1 MKEGQVQIFKTDDFE
16 EVKLIEDRKQARHCL
31 AFSPDGAFLA
41 VGSNDNIVDV
51 YDVNDDYNP
60 VGKCSKASS
69 FITQLDWAEDSQ
81 HLAAVDGAGERL
93 VYTYKGKHVTKSED
107 LDEIKFA
114 TITGVIGP
122 DVEGVFPK
130 YSQQNDVNNLDVNF
144 DKGLIGT
151 GDDFGLVKIF
161 RYPAM
166 KQGSKFRKYNGHSAH
181 VTNVLWTSDNMTLLS
196 TGGADHA
203 LFQWRLVE
211 ELENG
216 DIQSDDE
223 MEPEMGIDSNS
234 EASDSSDDDRNVD
247 SDIEMEKEENY
258 EREVYKDDLIKL
270 KEQADK
276 SGTVQKRGH
285 APKNSLELAWCA
297 GYRGHDC
304 RDNVQ
309 FTSQGEVV
317 FHSAALGIV
326 LNRETG
332 QQRFYNCHTDDI
344 ISLTIHP
351 SKDICATGQVDRD
364 PAIHV
369 WDIQEMK
376 TISIFQGVHERGVC
390 ALEFTNDGK
399 RLLSVGLEDNHQ
411 VAVWDWRRGECIS
424 KVNGSKDKVFCVIS
438 DPLDASRFVTTGVKH
453 IKFWRIVGAT
463 SEGKRGICGDKGET
477 TSHLC
482 GAFGKEENRFY
493 SGTSNGKIYVWIG
506 TNLNNTVDAHSGPCF
521 TITSLDEGFISGG
534 KDGIINLWSN
544 FCDEKLKEYAVAKD
558 NISEDST
565 GTLLDDNPPIR
576 TIIIDHGKLLAGS
589 KNGEI
594 LEIDRDGPIKVLAQ
608 GHGPG
613 ELWGLTCSPVAN
625 RAATYSDDG
634 TVRIWD
640 LDTYGMIAAKN
651 IGSAGRAIVYPPDGS
666 VLAIGQTDGGVIV
679 LDAETLE
686 QNAAFKHRKQNIS
699 DLKFDP
705 FGRYLAVGSHEN
717 AVDIYSLNKRKRIGI
732 CRGASSYI
740 THVDWSTDGKVIQ
753 INSGAKERLFY
764 EIPSCKRVNINKQAA
779 AGLNWE
785 RWSSVLGPEAEGIW
799 PPYTD
804 VTDVNAT
811 HVTKDN
817 KIIATGDDFGLVKLF
832 AFPST
837 EKHAKCKKYLGHAA
851 HVTNVRWNHDD
862 TILVS
867 TGGGDCSILIW
878 KRPLEE
884 IPGDYADSSED
895 EDGDYFDSDVE
906 EELKIDYQSQTNRE
920 NLRDKAREITEEAIE
935 EVDIKQ
941 DITRGGDDS
950 CLVKVDDRFVM
961 NLKISH
967 VFGYR
972 GYDARSNADF
982 YISPNGPEKS
992 QNVIYHTAGVC
1003 VIHDYANGNQR
1014 LYSEHSDDVL
1024 CLTNNKHPSYKGIV
1038 ASGQLGGHVHVWS
1051 SESLETLSLISG
1063 LPGGVSSCSF
1073 SGSGR
1078 LLLTSSLDRENT
1090 VAVYRWQTGQLV
1102 GSKATGPKRIFQAV
1116 FRPDSDSKFVTVGEK
1131 SLFFWNIAGSVLLGK
1146 KAQPGNLTIN
1156 QVGTCLSMAFGTEE
1170 TTFTGMSTGSVIVWS
1185 GHNALRVVERAHNG
1199 PIFAMFTTLTDGLI
1213 VTGGKEKNG
1222 HQGAVKLWD
1231 SQMKK
1236 CKPFNIP
1243 INNDTKNGVTVKSG
1257 LFLYYL

>member
-1 MKEGQVQIFKTDDFE
+1 MSSSDGELIAVGMKEGQVQIFKTDDFE

-144 DKGLIGT
+144 EKGLIGT

-326 LNRETG
+326 LNRESG

-506 TNLNNTVDAHSGPCF
+506 TNLNNTVRVL
-521 TITSLDEGFISGG
+521 TIFSIFKCRAD
-534 KDGIINLWSN
+534 
-544 FCDEKLKEYAVAKD
+544 
-558 NISEDST
+558 
-565 GTLLDDNPPIR
+565 TLIR
-576 TIIIDHGKLLAGS
+576 
-589 KNGEI
+589 
-594 LEIDRDGPIKVLAQ
+594 
-608 GHGPG
+608 
-613 ELWGLTCSPVAN
+613 
-625 RAATYSDDG
+625 
-634 TVRIWD
+634 
-640 LDTYGMIAAKN
+640 
-651 IGSAGRAIVYPPDGS
+651 
-666 VLAIGQTDGGVIV
+666 
-679 LDAETLE
+679 
-686 QNAAFKHRKQNIS
+686 
-699 DLKFDP
+699 
-705 FGRYLAVGSHEN
+705 
-717 AVDIYSLNKRKRIGI
+717 LN
-732 CRGASSYI
+732 S
-740 THVDWSTDGKVIQ
+740 
-753 INSGAKERLFY
+753 
-764 EIPSCKRVNINKQAA
+764 
-779 AGLNWE
+779 
-785 RWSSVLGPEAEGIW
+785 
-799 PPYTD
+799 
-804 VTDVNAT
+804 
-811 HVTKDN
+811 
-817 KIIATGDDFGLVKLF
+817 
-832 AFPST
+832 
-837 EKHAKCKKYLGHAA
+837 
-851 HVTNVRWNHDD
+851 
-862 TILVS
+862 
-867 TGGGDCSILIW
+867 
-878 KRPLEE
+878 
-884 IPGDYADSSED
+884 
-895 EDGDYFDSDVE
+895 
-906 EELKIDYQSQTNRE
+906 
-920 NLRDKAREITEEAIE
+920 
-935 EVDIKQ
+935 
-941 DITRGGDDS
+941 
-950 CLVKVDDRFVM
+950 RF
-961 NLKISH
+961 
-967 VFGYR
+967 
-972 GYDARSNADF
+972 
-982 YISPNGPEKS
+982 
-992 QNVIYHTAGVC
+992 
-1003 VIHDYANGNQR
+1003 
-1014 LYSEHSDDVL
+1014 
-1024 CLTNNKHPSYKGIV
+1024 
-1038 ASGQLGGHVHVWS
+1038 
-1051 SESLETLSLISG
+1051 
-1063 LPGGVSSCSF
+1063 
-1073 SGSGR
+1073 
-1078 LLLTSSLDRENT
+1078 
-1090 VAVYRWQTGQLV
+1090 
-1102 GSKATGPKRIFQAV
+1102 
-1116 FRPDSDSKFVTVGEK
+1116 FVT
-1131 SLFFWNIAGSVLLGK
+1131 
-1146 KAQPGNLTIN
+1146 
-1156 QVGTCLSMAFGTEE
+1156 
-1170 TTFTGMSTGSVIVWS
+1170 
-1185 GHNALRVVERAHNG
+1185 
-1199 PIFAMFTTLTDGLI
+1199 
-1213 VTGGKEKNG
+1213 
-1222 HQGAVKLWD
+1222 
-1231 SQMKK
+1231 
-1236 CKPFNIP
+1236 
-1243 INNDTKNGVTVKSG
+1243 
-1257 LFLYYL
+1257 